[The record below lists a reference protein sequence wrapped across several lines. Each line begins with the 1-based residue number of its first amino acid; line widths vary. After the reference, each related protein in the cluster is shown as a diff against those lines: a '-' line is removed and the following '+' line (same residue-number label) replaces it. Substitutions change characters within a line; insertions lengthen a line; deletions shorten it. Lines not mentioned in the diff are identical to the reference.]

1 MATIKWI
8 RGPSHSEIQFKI
20 HDLMITNVTGF
31 GMFSVEVETADQE
44 FSSFK
49 INFTADVDSI
59 STNNEQCDGYLKS
72 ADFFNAAIN
81 PTLTFVSTK
90 LDKVEFVKQV

>member
-1 MATIKWI
+1 VATVIWI
-8 RGPSHSEIQFKI
+8 PGLSHSDIQFKI
-20 HDLMITNVTGF
+20 QILMLTNVTGS
-31 GMFSVEVETADQE
+31 G
-44 FSSFK
+44 
-49 INFTADVDSI
+49 
-59 STNNEQCDGYLKS
+59 QCDGHLKS